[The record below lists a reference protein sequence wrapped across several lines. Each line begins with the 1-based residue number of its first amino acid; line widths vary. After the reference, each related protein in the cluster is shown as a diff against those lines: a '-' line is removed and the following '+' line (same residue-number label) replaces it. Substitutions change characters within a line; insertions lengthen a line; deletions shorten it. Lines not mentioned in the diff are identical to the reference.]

1 MPCRRQFLRA
11 FLDQIDCRGTVSEC
25 LGGKAGLDVSSI
37 LWFQKPSRSLV
48 HLWPPYSDSASD
60 SSEHWE
66 LISLSVSQGSNTVPD
81 STAASSPW
89 WLRPPPSTLPFYLA
103 DSARKLRAECGYSGF
118 RRLELAFQR
127 GLQASRVRKGGIF
140 QW

>member
-1 MPCRRQFLRA
+1 MSA
-11 FLDQIDCRGTVSEC
+11 WV
-25 LGGKAGLDVSSI
+25 A
-37 LWFQKPSRSLV
+37 KPGWTSPPYFGFKSLQDPSFIFG
-48 HLWPPYSDSASD
+48 PPYSDSASD

-103 DSARKLRAECGYSGF
+103 DSAHKLRAECGYSGL
-118 RRLELAFQR
+118 RRLDLAFQR
-127 GLQASRVRKGGIF
+127 GLQASRIRKKARLDFSVVSVAAFGIAATWF
-140 QW
+140 